1 MGLKVLAKKAAM
13 ARAKAKKI
21 ETEKKAK
28 QNEIGRIQNKKQIS
42 ESELRRVSSLRKQV
56 KSLDARASIEKSKAK
71 KLQEKFINSVPSPS
85 KRNQNVQAGG
95 PSYPK
100 KKSSTPT
107 QRAFGGGKRR
117 GLSTGRKQGAI
128 GMGAVG
134 LSVSAIMA
142 IRSRNRLEEL
152 KKKNLDANQRAAVN
166 KALRQVAEKDAAKAR
181 MGGVKP
187 KARPKK

>member
-1 MGLKVLAKKAAM
+1 MGLKILAKKAAM
-13 ARAKAKKI
+13 ARAKARKA
-21 ETEKKAK
+21 ETQKKAK
-28 QNEIGRIQNKKQIS
+28 QNEMSRIQNKKQIS
-42 ESELRRVSSLRKQV
+42 ESELRRVSSLRNQV
-56 KSLDARASIEKSKAK
+56 KSLDAKIKTEKSRAI
-71 KLQEKFINSVPSPS
+71 KLDEKTPPPV
-85 KRNQNVQAGG
+85 KRDQNIKAGG

-117 GLSTGRKQGAI
+117 GLSTGRKQGAAA
-128 GMGAVG
+128 GAAVG

-142 IRSRNRLEEL
+142 IRSRKRLEEL
-152 KKKNLDANQRAAVN
+152 KQKNLDANQRAAVN
-166 KALRQVAEKDAAKAR
+166 KALRQVAEKEAAKAK